1 MCTYI
6 YIYYTEL
13 LGFVSSSWPTARQR
27 NGSLGQ
33 LSGQSLEPC
42 GSMAVETPRESAP
55 HLAVHSA
62 NRPSKTRSGRANSCH
77 ESFRISVLRS
87 LRRVQND
94 LEWKGCMDTNDN
106 RNYWSCCARKNAIFK
121 IMQRKIVN
129 AEWSNPRLINR
140 FSYCTTLGLTL
151 LCQAFQQLSV
161 LLAMGPRKS
170 VPIRQRES
178 DIAHNPLGEISSSAR
193 ATPLSA
199 RATKQPALVLLPGF
213 LGNIAFSET

>member
-1 MCTYI
+1 VG
-6 YIYYTEL
+6 L
-13 LGFVSSSWPTARQR
+13 WRWKH
-27 NGSLGQ
+27 
-33 LSGQSLEPC
+33 
-42 GSMAVETPRESAP
+42 RESLPLILLCTQQIAP
-55 HLAVHSA
+55 AKHAVVGQIHVMNHS
-62 NRPSKTRSGRANSCH
+62 
-77 ESFRISVLRS
+77 ISVLRS

-106 RNYWSCCARKNAIFK
+106 RNYWSCCARKNTIFK

-140 FSYCTTLGLTL
+140 FSYCTNLGLTL